1 MKPLLSSCR
10 TDYQKQVDNFPFIG
24 EIAKPTEPATVKMNC
39 TFHEP
44 PLTASTV
51 FADRQSSRSFGRWQI
66 SKRKIWTPGCGAGV
80 EPTIYRKKTEGGV
93 TDLCQAGERG
103 QVFEK
108 RPSEGSLDQI

>member
-24 EIAKPTEPATVKMNC
+24 EIAKPTEPAMVKMNC

-51 FADRQSSRSFGRWQI
+51 FADRQSSRFFGRWQI
-66 SKRKIWTPGCGAGV
+66 
-80 EPTIYRKKTEGGV
+80 
-93 TDLCQAGERG
+93 
-103 QVFEK
+103 
-108 RPSEGSLDQI
+108 

>member
-93 TDLCQAGERG
+93 DMDVVKLPKKVRMVCYEIMDG
-103 QVFEK
+103 K
-108 RPSEGSLDQI
+108 

>member
-66 SKRKIWTPGCGAGV
+66 SKRKPGHSAV
-80 EPTIYRKKTEGGV
+80 SPVWNLLLT
-93 TDLCQAGERG
+93 
-103 QVFEK
+103 EK
-108 RPSEGSLDQI
+108 RIKEASIWMS